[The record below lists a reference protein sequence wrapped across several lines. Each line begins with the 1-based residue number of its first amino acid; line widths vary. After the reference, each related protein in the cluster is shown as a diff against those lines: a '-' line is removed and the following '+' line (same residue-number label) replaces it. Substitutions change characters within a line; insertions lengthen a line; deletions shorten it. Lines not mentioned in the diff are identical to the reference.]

1 MATKAFKAEK
11 IEAVKAKIAKAKVA
25 IVTEN
30 KGLSVA
36 KITEL
41 RRNLQKENGDYTV
54 IKNTLAKLA
63 IEGTE
68 FEPLAELLTGPVV
81 LALGFEDQ
89 VSPAKVIAQFTK
101 DKLNAEKVTVKGGC
115 LDGKLLD
122 AKEVDAL
129 AKLPSKEELY
139 AKMLGCVNS
148 PASGIANAT
157 NGVLRALVYA
167 MDQVRQQKTA

>member
-1 MATKAFKAEK
+1 M
-11 IEAVKAKIAKAKVA
+11 
-25 IVTEN
+25 
-30 KGLSVA
+30 
-36 KITEL
+36 
-41 RRNLQKENGDYTV
+41 
-54 IKNTLAKLA
+54 
-63 IEGTE
+63 
-68 FEPLAELLTGPVV
+68 
-81 LALGFEDQ
+81 
-89 VSPAKVIAQFTK
+89 
-101 DKLNAEKVTVKGGC
+101 
-115 LDGKLLD
+115 DGKLLD

>member
-11 IEAVKAKIAKAKVA
+11 IEAVKAKIAQAKVA

-68 FEPLAELLTGPVV
+68 FAPLAELLTGPVV

-89 VSPAKVIAQFTK
+89 VSPAKVIAQFAK
-101 DKLNAEKVTVKGGC
+101 DKVNAEKVTIKGGC